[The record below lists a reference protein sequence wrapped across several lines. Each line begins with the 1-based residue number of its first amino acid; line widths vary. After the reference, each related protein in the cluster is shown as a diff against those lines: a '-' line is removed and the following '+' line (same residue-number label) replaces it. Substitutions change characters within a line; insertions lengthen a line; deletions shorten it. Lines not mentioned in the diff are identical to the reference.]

1 MWSWMT
7 LVVWMQLHRSVF
19 LKFKNYKDEA
29 TLRLFFCL
37 FSIRD
42 N

>member
-19 LKFKNYKDEA
+19 LKYKNHKDEA
-29 TLRLFFCL
+29 TLRLFFY
-37 FSIRD
+37 D
-42 N
+42 NFL